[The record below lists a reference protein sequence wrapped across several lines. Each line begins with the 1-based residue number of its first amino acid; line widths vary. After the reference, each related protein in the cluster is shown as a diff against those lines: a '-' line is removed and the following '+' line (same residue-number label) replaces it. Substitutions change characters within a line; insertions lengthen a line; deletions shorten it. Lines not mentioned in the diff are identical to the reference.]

1 MQWINRVESMRTPI
15 ALSLLRRLVRAA
27 AYLAFQ
33 LALVLAYALRSV
45 GAVRLPWHFSH
56 AADEAGPSSAIR
68 PGRRTRP
75 RTRLTARPAL

>member
-1 MQWINRVESMRTPI
+1 MRTPI
-15 ALSLLRRLVRAA
+15 ALLLLRRLVRAA

-56 AADEAGPSSAIR
+56 AADEDGPPSAIR
-68 PGRRTRP
+68 PGRRIRP
-75 RTRLTARPAL
+75 RAGLTARPAL

>member
-1 MQWINRVESMRTPI
+1 MRTPI

-27 AYLAFQ
+27 AYCVFQ

-56 AADEAGPSSAIR
+56 AADEDGPVTAPR

-75 RTRLTARPAL
+75 RPGLTARPAL

>member
-1 MQWINRVESMRTPI
+1 MIVRW
-15 ALSLLRRLVRAA
+15 LRGLVRAV

-45 GAVRLPWHFSH
+45 GALRLPWHFSH
-56 AADEAGPSSAIR
+56 AADEAGPAPASR

-75 RTRLTARPAL
+75 RTRLTVRPTV